1 MEERNEIVI
10 NYSSKVDKFFVK
22 HESIK
27 EKFIENITKLIDGIE
42 VDVKELRGYKFLYR
56 MRIGKYRVIYTII
69 NDEITIINV
78 LNAESRGDVYK
89 HL

>member
-10 NYSSKVDKFFVK
+10 NYSSKADKFFVK
-22 HESIK
+22 HKSIK

-42 VDVKELRGYKFLYR
+42 VDVKELKGYKFLYH
-56 MRIGKYRVIYTII
+56 MRIGKYRVIYTIV